1 MHRMMQTEREKRG
14 WSRQDVAKEVGLS
27 VEAIRLIESGQR
39 NPSYEVLVK
48 LEDLFR
54 MNHRELMAQSK

>member
-1 MHRMMQTEREKRG
+1 MRRMRNERIANG
-14 WSRQDVAKEVGLS
+14 WTQKHVAACVGITKAA
-27 VEAIRLIESGQR
+27 VCDIETGRR

>member
-1 MHRMMQTEREKRG
+1 MRRMRNERIANG
-14 WSRQDVAKEVGLS
+14 WTQEHVAACVGITKAA
-27 VEAIRLIESGQR
+27 VCDIETGRR